1 MFFIFANQILIRM
14 IFLITYDLN
23 APGKDYNPLY
33 DKIKSLG
40 DNFHPLEST
49 WFLESHDTAH
59 KISESLRTV
68 MDENDSLFVVE
79 ITNMPRQGWLPK
91 TAWEWLGEKK

>member
-1 MFFIFANQILIRM
+1 M

-23 APGKDYNPLY
+23 SPGRDYNPLY

-40 DNFHPLEST
+40 ANFHPLEST
-49 WFLESHDTAH
+49 WFLESSNTAH
-59 KISESLRTV
+59 FISESLRAV

-79 ITNMPRQGWLPK
+79 ITGMQRQGWLPK
-91 TAWEWLGEKK
+91 TAWEWLDERK